1 MDLVRT
7 AERRIRAAGLLSQGD
22 AVVVAVSGG
31 SDSVALLHV
40 LFALSQ
46 RTEWGWRLIA
56 AHVNHGFRG
65 AESDAEADYVER
77 LAAQLGLPFESVRLD
92 MPAELALTG
101 DNAQAAARV
110 RRYEFLHEA
119 AAKHGAGKIALAH
132 HADDQAETVLMRVLR
147 GTGLSGLAGIPE
159 KRLEKKVELIR
170 PFLRIY
176 KSEIIEYCYSHN
188 LLFYR
193 DSSNDSLKYARN
205 RIRLEA
211 MPLLSRYN
219 PQLPEALNRLAV
231 TAAEDDAYLE
241 EAAEAAFRRIVKPG
255 DAGSERAYT
264 VERTAFAGLHV
275 ALQRRLVKLILS
287 CLVSGDM
294 ADFTTL
300 EQARFAI
307 VQNEKPNLALDLG
320 GGCQLV
326 REYDSVTFRLQGE
339 KQNPQPFLYII
350 EEDTAR
356 LPMPELGLELRI
368 EIVTDGLDASSGA
381 AEGENSA
388 LFDADGLAYPL
399 TVRPRNRGDRMRPFG
414 LNGSKKVKDI
424 FIDEK
429 IPPHRRDRIPIVAD
443 REGRILWIPGVK
455 RSDCAAA
462 DQGTRRLMRMKL
474 HRMTGTASSYSTLG
488 GSSLFNDI
496 QEVLY
501 SEDLIQDKIK
511 ELGSII
517 SRDFEGRNPLVI
529 CVLKGA
535 FLFMGDLVKRMT
547 IPCEIDFMAVS
558 SYGAATKSSGVVKIL
573 KDLDIP
579 VEGRHIL
586 IVEDI
591 IDSGLTLSYLIDVL
605 ERRNAQTISIVA
617 LFDKP
622 HRRTVELE
630 PDYKGFTIPDAFV
643 VGYGLDFAEK
653 YRNLPF
659 VGVLK
664 PEIYT
669 T

>member
-7 AERRIRAAGLLSQGD
+7 AERRIRAAGLLAQGD
-22 AVVVAVSGG
+22 AVIVAVSGG
-31 SDSVALLHV
+31 PDSVALLHV
-40 LFALSQ
+40 LFTLSQ
-46 RTEWGWRLIA
+46 RTELGWRLIV

-65 AESDAEADYVER
+65 AESDAEAAYVKR
-77 LAAQLGLPFESVRLD
+77 LAAELGLRHESVRLD
-92 MPAELALTG
+92 MPAELARLG
-101 DNAQAAARV
+101 GNAQAAARE
-110 RRYEFLHEA
+110 RRYAFLHNV
-119 AAKHGAGKIALAH
+119 AAKYGAGKIALAH
-132 HADDQAETVLMRVLR
+132 HADDQAETILMRVVR
-147 GTGLSGLAGIPE
+147 GTSLSGLAGIPE

-176 KSEIIEYCYSHN
+176 KSEIMGYCQAHH
-188 LLFYR
+188 LLYYQ
-193 DSSNDSLKYARN
+193 DSSNESLKYARN

-211 MPLLSRYN
+211 IPFLSQYN

-231 TAAEDDAYLE
+231 IAADDDAYLE
-241 EAAEAAFRRIVKPG
+241 QEA
-255 DAGSERAYT
+255 ERAFQRTVRTERIRSEWRYK
-264 VERTAFAGLHV
+264 VERTAFEGLHV

-287 CLVSGDM
+287 YLVSGDLV
-294 ADFTTL
+294 DFTTT
-300 EQARFAI
+300 EQARQAI
-307 VQNEKPNLALDLG
+307 LQSETPNLALDLG
-320 GGCQLV
+320 GGCRLV
-326 REYDSVTFRLQGE
+326 REYGQITFGLRE
-339 KQNPQPFLYII
+339 DQPPDFLYLI
-350 EEDTAR
+350 EEGTAR
-356 LPMPELGLELRI
+356 LPMPELGLELLM
-368 EIVTDGLDASSGA
+368 EPVDSVEASLSADGGLD
-381 AEGENSA
+381 SA
-388 LFDADGLAYPL
+388 WFDADRLVYPL
-399 TVRPRNRGDRMRPFG
+399 TVRPRRRGDRMRPFG

-429 IPPHRRDRIPIVAD
+429 VPPYRRDRLPLVVDNQD
-443 REGRILWIPGVK
+443 RIIWIPGVK
-455 RSDCAAA
+455 RSDHAAA
-462 DQGTRRLMRMKL
+462 DRHSVRLQRISL
-474 HRMTGTASSYSTLG
+474 RIMTGFTSSYSTLG

-501 SEDLIQDKIK
+501 SEELIQDKIK
-511 ELGSII
+511 ELGETI

-535 FLFMGDLVKRMT
+535 FLFMGDLVKRMN

-579 VEGRHIL
+579 VEGRNIL

-643 VGYGLDFAEK
+643 VGYGLDYAEK

-659 VGVLK
+659 VGILK

-669 T
+669 I